1 MKLFSTFLALG
12 FALSAATT
20 AHADTVDVFDYDAS
34 QTNGYTA
41 TGTLTID
48 VTTGN
53 LESETV
59 NLYTNLTLDDTF
71 TATNAGPQGNPFWFS
86 DSQDGKGGFY
96 QIRLPVYLTGYAGG
110 SACSESYNPFPCNG
124 EGEVYAGATGF
135 TVEKTTSAT
144 LTLETPPVDP
154 TPGATAPEPSSLAL
168 LGTGL
173 LGVAGVSR
181 RRALRA

>member
-86 DSQDGKGGFY
+86 DSQDGKGGFLSNS
-96 QIRLPVYLTGYAGG
+96 IARVPHGLRGRLSMQRVLQPIPLQRGRRGLRR
-110 SACSESYNPFPCNG
+110 SNG
-124 EGEVYAGATGF
+124 VHC
-135 TVEKTTSAT
+135 
-144 LTLETPPVDP
+144 
-154 TPGATAPEPSSLAL
+154 
-168 LGTGL
+168 
-173 LGVAGVSR
+173 
-181 RRALRA
+181 